1 MPRNIGRLIAE
12 ALERLGYTQ
21 AQLAKK
27 LGVTPAT
34 VGNWIRN
41 GPPDA
46 RITELE
52 RVLGPL
58 RPQSE
63 EAQWLRRERDRA
75 SLTQGELANRARV
88 SPITISNT
96 ERGDTAPQRGTIAKL
111 ANALGVPAPGDGE
124 SDCEGD
130 NTSMVEPSGENQPVD
145 MIGDMEDFLPHDE
158 NDRRRILDGVGGVY
172 VLLDRNGNAVYVGQS
187 QNDIGGRIRDHSSR
201 NWYNKRTITS
211 AKYIRIESDVICG
224 KIETILIHLLR
235 PQINKQHN

>member
-21 AQLAKK
+21 AQLAKE

-75 SLTQGELANRARV
+75 SLTQGELANKAKV

-124 SDCEGD
+124 SAG
-130 NTSMVEPSGENQPVD
+130 
-145 MIGDMEDFLPHDE
+145 
-158 NDRRRILDGVGGVY
+158 
-172 VLLDRNGNAVYVGQS
+172 
-187 QNDIGGRIRDHSSR
+187 
-201 NWYNKRTITS
+201 
-211 AKYIRIESDVICG
+211 
-224 KIETILIHLLR
+224 
-235 PQINKQHN
+235 

>member
-12 ALERLGYTQ
+12 ALERLGYNQ
-21 AQLAKK
+21 AQLARE

-63 EAQWLRRERDRA
+63 VAQWLRRERDRA
-75 SLTQGELANRARV
+75 GLTQGELANRAKV
-88 SPITISNT
+88 SPVTISNT

-124 SDCEGD
+124 SAG
-130 NTSMVEPSGENQPVD
+130 
-145 MIGDMEDFLPHDE
+145 
-158 NDRRRILDGVGGVY
+158 
-172 VLLDRNGNAVYVGQS
+172 
-187 QNDIGGRIRDHSSR
+187 
-201 NWYNKRTITS
+201 
-211 AKYIRIESDVICG
+211 
-224 KIETILIHLLR
+224 
-235 PQINKQHN
+235 